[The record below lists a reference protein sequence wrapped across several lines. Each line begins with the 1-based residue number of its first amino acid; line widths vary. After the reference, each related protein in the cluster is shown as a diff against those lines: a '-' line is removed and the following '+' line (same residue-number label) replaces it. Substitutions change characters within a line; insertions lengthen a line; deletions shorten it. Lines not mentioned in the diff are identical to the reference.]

1 MNTRNRR
8 NRKIK
13 WIRIVVI
20 LLIVLG
26 LASLGGWLT
35 GKISSASQESAY
47 KSQLQERVDAA
58 RTVEKMAEEAVYD
71 RNIDAESFNA
81 IIDYAEE
88 DLDSYVRMLQAHM
101 QGKITKESYEE
112 AISAFNPT
120 DYYRRILS
128 NLSYYSREQAAS
140 FAMLQAHMQG
150 KITKESYEEA
160 ISAFNPTDY
169 YRRILSNLS
178 YYSREQA
185 ASFAR
190 DKDLLE
196 YMAYYPSRQD
206 HMNPPET
213 ITPGM
218 DWFAYISQWDPDWAY
233 MGYQGST
240 IGEAGS
246 RPVTISMAIAQLKN
260 DQSATPWVIAQKLDA
275 PLTEEETMLYGA
287 ADLDSRTSAIFS
299 EYGITETDL
308 GMDFTA
314 VNNALSSG
322 GLILVR
328 APEGTPDHWL
338 LATHAIFSEYG
349 ITETDLG
356 MDFTAVNN
364 ALSSGGLILVRAPEG
379 TPDHWLLATQDGEGK
394 LRVLDSESRS
404 SSDQEWSLEQLM
416 EKGSQFILLS
426 AS

>member
-120 DYYRRILS
+120 DYYRW
-128 NLSYYSREQAAS
+128 
-140 FAMLQAHMQG
+140 
-150 KITKESYEEA
+150 
-160 ISAFNPTDY
+160 
-169 YRRILSNLS
+169 ILSNLS

-338 LATHAIFSEYG
+338 LAT
-349 ITETDLG
+349 
-356 MDFTAVNN
+356 
-364 ALSSGGLILVRAPEG
+364 
-379 TPDHWLLATQDGEGK
+379 QDGEGK

-416 EKGSQFILLS
+416 EKGSQFILLT